1 MANTLEYI
9 FSLQDKVSA
18 KIGNITV
25 TSEKMLGKF
34 ADLEKKT
41 VSVNRTFGET
51 GRTLGSLREKIA
63 LLQAEREWIPAENI
77 EGIRAYNREM
87 KKLTKEIDKLES
99 LNGGKFK
106 KWSKEAFAAIPGS
119 NLINNPLITGVAAL
133 GFSGKSAMNFDEGM
147 AQVNITAQLDETGF
161 SDLKTKLKKIA
172 KDNRTD
178 VLVAP
183 VGFEK
188 INSQLNDVDLS
199 LSILDASLKGSK
211 GGFTALDTVSGAL
224 AQTLSIVGKEN
235 ASAQEVL
242 DTFFAAKRV
251 GAGEFADFARYMP
264 NLIAGASILGIGY
277 KEVAGTFAYMTG
289 KGQSAERAAVLMEN
303 AFSVL
308 GRADVRGKM
317 EKAGISVFDDTG
329 KIRPVVDIFG
339 DLQGILSQL
348 NDEQKS
354 SLLEKF
360 GIVDKEAKNAF
371 AVLSSDIDKL
381 KGSMNDVA
389 NSSGETDKALQYS
402 KNSIQKATEV
412 WESFKNVGLEVG
424 TFILPLINTGL
435 DVASTILSGL
445 GYAVNLINNL
455 FSWWWEQLAT
465 GNPLIWGMTG
475 AIGALSAA
483 LLVNCVRM
491 NALLVASKAKLIW
504 DGLQTGATW
513 LLTGAQW
520 ALNAAFYASPLGW
533 IALAIGAVT
542 AAVVYCWNHFEG
554 FRKFIMS
561 MWETIKEFGRVLLD
575 AIVSPFKQVLK
586 GLGGVGS
593 ALVALVKGDFK
604 EAASAAKEGF
614 KDIGIGL
621 AKSSPYGIAHNV
633 IKNGNWSE
641 AWEKGQQKGAKS
653 WQESQNKKN
662 EKSNSID
669 SLIPS
674 AIQPE
679 TPVVN
684 YDDLMKKL
692 AKTKKAGNKGKKV
705 INLNETSKTAQDY
718 KETSDYTAVTKK
730 LEPVKVNLSPV
741 SQTMAKADT
750 SDKIIDGR
758 SRFTKADDSRQQY
771 EPEKENYLADI
782 MRNVRKIA
790 AVAAIPLAVNIAAPA
805 QPAQA
810 NDKLAFTQLVQP
822 DITADIPASVLAVN
836 VPPVQNKMQP
846 VNKQETPALTQ
857 PVPPIITTDI
867 PAPVLAVNVP
877 PVQDKMQPVN
887 KQETPTLT
895 QPVPPIITTD
905 VPAPVLTVN
914 VSPVQ
919 DKMQPV
925 NKQETSALIQP
936 VPPSITT
943 DIPAPVLAVNV
954 PPVQEKA
961 KIIPD
966 NPFSI
971 QPEKSTEVPGIFIKE
986 PVNTKKDRVQELA
999 NSIRNLSLL
1008 SEATPTAGTFPVG
1021 QTGTNMIQERE
1032 ADYMNRIPQ
1041 IKNNILIPEMAV
1053 PDTNVYNIDNN
1064 KNERVDERTSIFSEK
1079 ETVRDTGKTIQ
1090 IDRVCDQIVIHVEN
1104 TDKKGESEI
1113 RNAVIKVFNEIYEV

>member
-147 AQVNITAQLDETGF
+147 AQVNITAQLDETGL

-308 GRADVRGKM
+308 GRADVRDKM

-329 KIRPVVDIFG
+329 KIRPVVDIFS

-412 WESFKNVGLEVG
+412 WESFKNVGVEVG

-586 GLGGVGS
+586 GLGGIGS

-662 EKSNSID
+662 EKSDSID

-692 AKTKKAGNKGKKV
+692 AKTQKTGNKGKKV

-718 KETSDYTAVTKK
+718 KESSDYTAVTKK

-741 SQTMAKADT
+741 SRTLAKADT
-750 SDKIIDGR
+750 AGKVIDGR
-758 SRFTKADDSRQQY
+758 SHFTKADDSRQQY

-805 QPAQA
+805 QADDRQP
-810 NDKLAFTQLVQP
+810 FTQLQP
-822 DITADIPASVLAVN
+822 DITADIPAPILAVN
-836 VPPVQNKMQP
+836 VPPVQSKIQPVNKQEIPALPQPVPPIMATDIPAPILAVNVPPVQSKIQPVNKRETPALPQPVPPIMATDIPAPVLTVNVPPVQEKMQP
-846 VNKQETPALTQ
+846 VNKQEVPDLIR

-877 PVQDKMQPVN
+877 P
-887 KQETPTLT
+887 T
-895 QPVPPIITTD
+895 
-905 VPAPVLTVN
+905 
-914 VSPVQ
+914 
-919 DKMQPV
+919 
-925 NKQETSALIQP
+925 
-936 VPPSITT
+936 
-943 DIPAPVLAVNV
+943 
-954 PPVQEKA
+954 QEKA
-961 KIIPD
+961 KTIPD
-966 NPFSI
+966 NLLSI

-986 PVNTKKDRVQELA
+986 PVNTKKDGVQELA

-1008 SEATPTAGTFPVG
+1008 SEATPAAGTFPVG
-1021 QTGTNMIQERE
+1021 QTGTNMIQERG

-1041 IKNNILIPEMAV
+1041 VKNNILIPEMAV

-1104 TDKKGESEI
+1104 TDRKGESEI

>member
-41 VSVNRTFGET
+41 VSVNRTFNET

-87 KKLTKEIDKLES
+87 KKLTKEITKLES

-119 NLINNPLITGVAAL
+119 NLISNPLVAGVAAL
-133 GFSGKSAMNFDEGM
+133 GFSGKSAMNFDEFM
-147 AQVNITAQLDETGF
+147 AQVNITAQLDETGLA
-161 SDLKTKLKKIA
+161 DLKTKLKKIA
-172 KDNRTD
+172 KDNKTD

-183 VGFEK
+183 IGFEK

-211 GGFTALDTVSGAL
+211 GGFTELNTVSGAL

-264 NLIAGASILGIGY
+264 NLIAGASNLGIGY

-329 KIRPVVDIFG
+329 KIRSVIDIFG
-339 DLQGILSQL
+339 DLQGVLSQL

-371 AVLSSDIDKL
+371 AVLSSDVDKL

-402 KNSIQKATEV
+402 KNSMQKATEV
-412 WESFKNVGLEVG
+412 WESFKNVGVEVG
-424 TFILPLINTGL
+424 TFILPLINAGL
-435 DVASTILSGL
+435 DVASTVLSGL
-445 GYAVNLINNL
+445 GDAVNLINNI
-455 FSWWWEQLAT
+455 FSWWFGQLET
-465 GNPLIWGMTG
+465 GNPLIWGVT
-475 AIGALSAA
+475 AAVGALSVA
-483 LLVNCVRM
+483 LLVNSIRT
-491 NALLVASKAKLIW
+491 NATILALKAMYLW
-504 DGLQTGATW
+504 DGIVTGATW
-513 LLTGAQW
+513 LWTTAQW

-533 IALAIGAVT
+533 ITLAIGAVT

-575 AIVSPFKQVLK
+575 AIVSPFKQILK

-593 ALVALVKGDFK
+593 ALVSLVKGDFK
-604 EAASAAKEGF
+604 EAAAAAKEGF
-614 KDIGIGL
+614 KDIGEGML
-621 AKSSPYGIAHNV
+621 NASPVMVGAKV
-633 IKNGNWSE
+633 VKNGNWSE
-641 AWEKGQQKGAKS
+641 AWEKGQQEGAKS
-653 WQESQNKKN
+653 WQASQNKKD
-662 EKSNSID
+662 EKNNGID
-669 SLIPS
+669 SLIPT

-679 TPVVN
+679 TPAVN

-692 AKTKKAGNKGKKV
+692 AKTQKAGNKGKKV
-705 INLNETSKTAQDY
+705 INLNETSKAAQDY

-741 SQTMAKADT
+741 SQMAKTDT
-750 SDKIIDGR
+750 AGKVIDGR
-758 SRFTKADDSRQQY
+758 SRFAKADDSRQQY

-822 DITADIPASVLAVN
+822 DITADVPAPVLTVN
-836 VPPVQNKMQP
+836 VPPVQEKMQP

-867 PAPVLAVNVP
+867 PAPTLAVNVS
-877 PVQDKMQPVN
+877 PVQEKIQPVN
-887 KQETPTLT
+887 KQETPALT

-914 VSPVQ
+914 VPPVQ
-919 DKMQPV
+919 EKMQPV
-925 NKQETSALIQP
+925 NKQETPALTQL
-936 VPPSITT
+936 VPPIITT

-961 KIIPD
+961 KTIPD

-971 QPEKSTEVPGIFIKE
+971 QPEQNEVPGIYIKE
-986 PVNTKKDRVQELA
+986 PVTKKDGFQELA
-999 NSIRNLSLL
+999 DSVRNLSLL
-1008 SEATPTAGTFPVG
+1008 SEATPIASAFPVG
-1021 QTGTNMIQERE
+1021 QMGASMIQERG

-1041 IKNNILIPEMAV
+1041 IKNDILIPEMAV
-1053 PDTNVYNIDNN
+1053 PDTNVYNIGND
-1064 KNERVDERTSIFSEK
+1064 KNERVNERTSVFSEK

>member
-41 VSVNRTFGET
+41 VSVNRTFNET

-87 KKLTKEIDKLES
+87 KKLTKEITKLES

-119 NLINNPLITGVAAL
+119 NLISNPLVAGVAAL
-133 GFSGKSAMNFDEGM
+133 GFSGKSAMNFDEFM
-147 AQVNITAQLDETGF
+147 AQVNITAQLDETGLA
-161 SDLKTKLKKIA
+161 DLKTKLKKIA
-172 KDNRTD
+172 KDNKTD
-178 VLVAP
+178 VLIAP
-183 VGFEK
+183 IGFEK

-211 GGFTALDTVSGAL
+211 GGFTELNTVSGAL

-264 NLIAGASILGIGY
+264 NLIAGASNLGIGY

-329 KIRPVVDIFG
+329 KIRSVIDIFG
-339 DLQGILSQL
+339 DLQGVLSQL

-371 AVLSSDIDKL
+371 AVLSSDVDKL

-402 KNSIQKATEV
+402 KNSMQKATEV
-412 WESFKNVGLEVG
+412 WESFKNVGVEVG
-424 TFILPLINTGL
+424 TFILPLINAGL
-435 DVASTILSGL
+435 DVASTVLSGL

-465 GNPLIWGMTG
+465 GNPLIWGITG
-475 AIGALSAA
+475 AASALSAA

-491 NALLVASKAKLIW
+491 NAVLLATKAKLIW

-513 LLTGAQW
+513 LLTTAQW

-575 AIVSPFKQVLK
+575 AIVSPFKQILK

-593 ALVALVKGDFK
+593 ALVSLVKGDFK
-604 EAASAAKEGF
+604 EAAAAAKEGF
-614 KDIGIGL
+614 KDIGEGML
-621 AKSSPYGIAHNV
+621 NASPVMVGAKV
-633 IKNGNWSE
+633 VKNGNWSE
-641 AWEKGQQKGAKS
+641 AWEKGQQEGAKS
-653 WQESQNKKN
+653 WQASQNKKD
-662 EKSNSID
+662 EKNNGID
-669 SLIPS
+669 SLIPT

-679 TPVVN
+679 TPAVN

-741 SQTMAKADT
+741 SQMAKADT
-750 SDKIIDGR
+750 AGKVIDGR
-758 SRFTKADDSRQQY
+758 SRFAKADDSRQQY

-822 DITADIPASVLAVN
+822 DITADVPAPVLTVN
-836 VPPVQNKMQP
+836 VPPVQEKMQP

-867 PAPVLAVNVP
+867 PAPTLAINVS
-877 PVQDKMQPVN
+877 PVQEKIQPVN
-887 KQETPTLT
+887 KQETPALIP
-895 QPVPPIITTD
+895 PVPPT
-905 VPAPVLTVN
+905 
-914 VSPVQ
+914 
-919 DKMQPV
+919 
-925 NKQETSALIQP
+925 
-936 VPPSITT
+936 ITT

-961 KIIPD
+961 KTIPD

-971 QPEKSTEVPGIFIKE
+971 QPEQNTEVPGIYIKE
-986 PVNTKKDRVQELA
+986 PVKTKKDGFQELA
-999 NSIRNLSLL
+999 DSVRNLSLL
-1008 SEATPTAGTFPVG
+1008 SEATPIASAFPVG
-1021 QTGTNMIQERE
+1021 QMGASMIQERG

-1041 IKNNILIPEMAV
+1041 IKNDILIPEMAV
-1053 PDTNVYNIDNN
+1053 PDTNVYNIGND
-1064 KNERVDERTSIFSEK
+1064 KNERVNERTSVFSEK

>member
-1 MANTLEYI
+1 
-9 FSLQDKVSA
+9 
-18 KIGNITV
+18 
-25 TSEKMLGKF
+25 
-34 ADLEKKT
+34 
-41 VSVNRTFGET
+41 
-51 GRTLGSLREKIA
+51 
-63 LLQAEREWIPAENI
+63 
-77 EGIRAYNREM
+77 
-87 KKLTKEIDKLES
+87 
-99 LNGGKFK
+99 
-106 KWSKEAFAAIPGS
+106 
-119 NLINNPLITGVAAL
+119 
-133 GFSGKSAMNFDEGM
+133 
-147 AQVNITAQLDETGF
+147 
-161 SDLKTKLKKIA
+161 
-172 KDNRTD
+172 
-178 VLVAP
+178 
-183 VGFEK
+183 
-188 INSQLNDVDLS
+188 
-199 LSILDASLKGSK
+199 
-211 GGFTALDTVSGAL
+211 
-224 AQTLSIVGKEN
+224 
-235 ASAQEVL
+235 
-242 DTFFAAKRV
+242 
-251 GAGEFADFARYMP
+251 
-264 NLIAGASILGIGY
+264 
-277 KEVAGTFAYMTG
+277 
-289 KGQSAERAAVLMEN
+289 
-303 AFSVL
+303 
-308 GRADVRGKM
+308 
-317 EKAGISVFDDTG
+317 
-329 KIRPVVDIFG
+329 
-339 DLQGILSQL
+339 
-348 NDEQKS
+348 
-354 SLLEKF
+354 
-360 GIVDKEAKNAF
+360 
-371 AVLSSDIDKL
+371 
-381 KGSMNDVA
+381 
-389 NSSGETDKALQYS
+389 
-402 KNSIQKATEV
+402 
-412 WESFKNVGLEVG
+412 
-424 TFILPLINTGL
+424 
-435 DVASTILSGL
+435 
-445 GYAVNLINNL
+445 
-455 FSWWWEQLAT
+455 
-465 GNPLIWGMTG
+465 
-475 AIGALSAA
+475 
-483 LLVNCVRM
+483 M

-750 SDKIIDGR
+750 SGKIIDGR

-822 DITADIPASVLAVN
+822 DITADIPAPVLAVN

-857 PVPPIITTDI
+857 PVPPIITTDV
-867 PAPVLAVNVP
+867 PAPVLTVNVSS
-877 PVQDKMQPVN
+877 VQDKMQPVN
-887 KQETPTLT
+887 KQETP
-895 QPVPPIITTD
+895 
-905 VPAPVLTVN
+905 
-914 VSPVQ
+914 
-919 DKMQPV
+919 
-925 NKQETSALIQP
+925 ALIQP

-961 KIIPD
+961 KTIPD

-1008 SEATPTAGTFPVG
+1008 SETTPTAGTFPVG

-1041 IKNNILIPEMAV
+1041 IKNNIFIPEMAV

-1064 KNERVDERTSIFSEK
+1064 KNERVNERTSIFSEK

>member
-1 MANTLEYI
+1 M
-9 FSLQDKVSA
+9 
-18 KIGNITV
+18 
-25 TSEKMLGKF
+25 
-34 ADLEKKT
+34 
-41 VSVNRTFGET
+41 
-51 GRTLGSLREKIA
+51 
-63 LLQAEREWIPAENI
+63 
-77 EGIRAYNREM
+77 
-87 KKLTKEIDKLES
+87 
-99 LNGGKFK
+99 
-106 KWSKEAFAAIPGS
+106 
-119 NLINNPLITGVAAL
+119 
-133 GFSGKSAMNFDEGM
+133 
-147 AQVNITAQLDETGF
+147 
-161 SDLKTKLKKIA
+161 
-172 KDNRTD
+172 
-178 VLVAP
+178 
-183 VGFEK
+183 
-188 INSQLNDVDLS
+188 
-199 LSILDASLKGSK
+199 
-211 GGFTALDTVSGAL
+211 
-224 AQTLSIVGKEN
+224 
-235 ASAQEVL
+235 
-242 DTFFAAKRV
+242 
-251 GAGEFADFARYMP
+251 
-264 NLIAGASILGIGY
+264 
-277 KEVAGTFAYMTG
+277 
-289 KGQSAERAAVLMEN
+289 
-303 AFSVL
+303 
-308 GRADVRGKM
+308 
-317 EKAGISVFDDTG
+317 
-329 KIRPVVDIFG
+329 
-339 DLQGILSQL
+339 
-348 NDEQKS
+348 
-354 SLLEKF
+354 
-360 GIVDKEAKNAF
+360 
-371 AVLSSDIDKL
+371 
-381 KGSMNDVA
+381 
-389 NSSGETDKALQYS
+389 
-402 KNSIQKATEV
+402 
-412 WESFKNVGLEVG
+412 
-424 TFILPLINTGL
+424 
-435 DVASTILSGL
+435 
-445 GYAVNLINNL
+445 
-455 FSWWWEQLAT
+455 
-465 GNPLIWGMTG
+465 
-475 AIGALSAA
+475 
-483 LLVNCVRM
+483 
-491 NALLVASKAKLIW
+491 
-504 DGLQTGATW
+504 
-513 LLTGAQW
+513 
-520 ALNAAFYASPLGW
+520 
-533 IALAIGAVT
+533 
-542 AAVVYCWNHFEG
+542 
-554 FRKFIMS
+554 
-561 MWETIKEFGRVLLD
+561 LLD
-575 AIVSPFKQVLK
+575 AIVSPFKQILK

-593 ALVALVKGDFK
+593 ALVSLVKGDFK
-604 EAASAAKEGF
+604 EAAAAAKEGF
-614 KDIGIGL
+614 KDIGEGML
-621 AKSSPYGIAHNV
+621 NASPVMVGAKV
-633 IKNGNWSE
+633 VKNGNWSE
-641 AWEKGQQKGAKS
+641 AWEKGQQEGAKS
-653 WQESQNKKN
+653 WQASQNKKD
-662 EKSNSID
+662 EKNNGID
-669 SLIPS
+669 SLIPT

-750 SDKIIDGR
+750 SGKIIDGR

-887 KQETPTLT
+887 KQGTPALT

-925 NKQETSALIQP
+925 NKQETPALIQP

-943 DIPAPVLAVNV
+943 GIPALVLAVNV

-961 KIIPD
+961 KTIPD

>member
-51 GRTLGSLREKIA
+51 GRTLGSLREKVA

-119 NLINNPLITGVAAL
+119 NLINNPFITGVAAL

-147 AQVNITAQLDETGF
+147 AQVNITAQLDETGL

-308 GRADVRGKM
+308 GRADVRDKM
-317 EKAGISVFDDTG
+317 EKAGISIFDDTG

-424 TFILPLINTGL
+424 TFILPFINAGL
-435 DVASTILSGL
+435 DLAGTILNGL
-445 GYAVNLINNL
+445 GHAVNLINNL
-455 FSWWWEQLAT
+455 FSWCWEQLAT

-662 EKSNSID
+662 EKSDSID

-692 AKTKKAGNKGKKV
+692 AKTQKTGNKGKKV

-718 KETSDYTAVTKK
+718 KESSDYTAVTKK

-741 SQTMAKADT
+741 SRTLAKADT
-750 SDKIIDGR
+750 AGKVIDGR
-758 SRFTKADDSRQQY
+758 SHFTKADDSRQQY

-810 NDKLAFTQLVQP
+810 DDRQPFTQLQP
-822 DITADIPASVLAVN
+822 DITADIPAPILAVN
-836 VPPVQNKMQP
+836 VPPVQSKIQP
-846 VNKQETPALTQ
+846 VNKQEIPALPQ
-857 PVPPIITTDI
+857 PVPPIMATDI
-867 PAPVLAVNVP
+867 PAPILAVNVP
-877 PVQDKMQPVN
+877 PVQSKIQPVN
-887 KQETPTLT
+887 KRETPALP

-925 NKQETSALIQP
+925 NKQEVPDLIRP
-936 VPPSITT
+936 VPPIITT

-954 PPVQEKA
+954 PPTQEKA
-961 KIIPD
+961 KTIPD
-966 NPFSI
+966 NLLSI
-971 QPEKSTEVPGIFIKE
+971 QPEKSTEVPGIYIKE
-986 PVNTKKDRVQELA
+986 PVNTKKDGFQELA
-999 NSIRNLSLL
+999 DSVRNLSLL
-1008 SEATPTAGTFPVG
+1008 SEATPIASAFPVG
-1021 QTGTNMIQERE
+1021 QMGANMIQERG

-1041 IKNNILIPEMAV
+1041 IKNDILIPEIAV
-1053 PDTNVYNIDNN
+1053 PDTNVYNIGND
-1064 KNERVDERTSIFSEK
+1064 KNESVNERTSVFSEK
-1079 ETVRDTGKTIQ
+1079 ETVRDAGKTIQ